1 MRSCDL
7 TLELRLSLCETLR
20 DDVIDKRVTVGQRM
34 TSLAASKARVRVRL
48 ILRHGADEE
57 VDLLLT
63 ERVRCSDES
72 VGRQRS
78 GLDAAYDRS

>member
-63 ERVRCSDES
+63 ASKGTHLRFNGIYE
-72 VGRQRS
+72 
-78 GLDAAYDRS
+78 